1 MSTWG
6 EHRLGD
12 YITVNPAT
20 LSVNK
25 YNGSIQ
31 YIDISSVSAGRLS
44 GYTEYD
50 INDAPSRARRIIRPD
65 DIIFSTVRPNLRAYY
80 YVKECPSN
88 AICSTGF
95 AVLRAKKNAN
105 SRFIYSLVTE
115 KSFVDY
121 LSLVAKGSAYP
132 AVDTN
137 DFKKAKV
144 SIPDLPTQQRI
155 ADILSAYDDLIENN
169 NKRITLLEKAAQE
182 LYKEWFVR
190 FRFPSHETAKFENG
204 LPKGW
209 RHIRFGDAI
218 EIIDGDRG
226 INYPKQDEFFDEGH
240 CLFLNAGNVTKT
252 GFDFSSMNFITE
264 EKDNLLRK
272 GKLNRGDIV
281 LTTRG
286 TVGNSAFYNKNVPFG
301 HIRINSGMVIL
312 RDLGCVSPEY
322 IYCVLNNPYMLKSME
337 LYASGSAQP
346 QLPIK
351 DMKRIKIIHPDGGTM
366 EAFTK
371 RIQEYYNLV
380 ALLVSKSRNLAKQ
393 RDLLLPRL
401 MSGKLEV

>member
-1 MSTWG
+1 MCTWR
-6 EHRLGD
+6 EKRLGD
-12 YITVNPAT
+12 YISINPAT
-20 LSVNK
+20 LTVAK

-31 YIDISSVSAGRLS
+31 YIDISSVSVGQLY
-44 GYTEYD
+44 GYAEYD
-50 INDAPSRARRIIRPD
+50 INDAPSRARRIIQPN

-80 YVKECPSN
+80 YVKECPTN

-105 SRFIYSLVTE
+105 SRFIYYLVTE

-155 ADILSAYDDLIENN
+155 ADILSTYDDLIENN
-169 NKRITLLEKAAQE
+169 NKRIALLEKAAQE

-190 FRFPSHETAKFENG
+190 FRFPGHESAEFENG

-209 RHIRFGDAI
+209 EVKRLGDYGRI
-218 EIIDGDRG
+218 ETGKTPSMVVPENYGDE
-226 INYPKQDEFFDEGH
+226 IMFIKTPDMH
-240 CLFLNAGNVTKT
+240 GNTFV
-252 GFDFSSMNFITE
+252 IETE
-264 EKDNLLRK
+264 ERLSKRGHETQPKKLLPPNSIMVTCIGTGGVVAINAEQGHTNQQINSIVLNDITYLEWLFFTCKTLKETIELFGATGATMTNLSK
-272 GKLNRGDIV
+272 GKFEKL
-281 LTTRG
+281 
-286 TVGNSAFYNKNVPFG
+286 K
-301 HIRINSGMVIL
+301 VI
-312 RDLGCVSPEY
+312 DPG
-322 IYCVLNNPYMLKSME
+322 KSLIESYHKMTADTIS
-337 LYASGSAQP
+337 L
-346 QLPIK
+346 IK
-351 DMKRIKIIHPDGGTM
+351 SLMY
-366 EAFTK
+366 
-371 RIQEYYNLV
+371 QNQ
-380 ALLVSKSRNLAKQ
+380 NLAKQ